1 MNFTFSGFF
10 VPFIYMDSLWLL
22 HVVFSFMVRR
32 TVADRV
38 RSARGLHSLHT
49 KLNEPRTSE
58 LTPFS

>member
-38 RSARGLHSLHT
+38 RSARGLHSLRT
-49 KLNEPRTSE
+49 KLKRT
-58 LTPFS
+58 

>member
-1 MNFTFSGFF
+1 MDTLWFLRM
-10 VPFIYMDSLWLL
+10 VFI
-22 HVVFSFMVRR
+22 FMVRR

-38 RSARGLHSLHT
+38 RSARGLHSLRT